1 MRNKSKKLIAIM
13 AAMMIAGSTVAA
25 TATVASAATITNNAY
40 YQITFDSMG
49 GSAVAP
55 QRVKATGTASLTVN
69 EPTAPTLAGYTF
81 AGWYSD
87 VNYTKPVTFTAG
99 TATVAADD
107 WDDTFTLY
115 AKWNKAAA
123 QELTAEYAAATGVTA
138 KLSAADA
145 DSKYLVEIAYGS
157 HKYVE
162 QGIDTT
168 VITASKPI
176 KFTDATFVDG
186 VVKANAA
193 FDTSAVAPKAGE
205 TITVTVYKQAYTSAT
220 DYVIATTN
228 MTKVDSKS
236 ITVGDQFYT
245 VTLNTNGGTIAN
257 DKVLV
262 PVNSAYNEGVAQGS
276 VTAITDWDATLV
288 PTKAG
293 YVFEGWYTDAA
304 LTKKLDVTKKPTADG
319 TVYAKWRPFNQAL
332 NVANIGYSAS
342 SAAANNVDGAVYV
355 TAPTHANVFWATL
368 DRKIS
373 ATTEDTTNDYFLVEV
388 KVNGQTYSQVV
399 KYTADKNAVA
409 IELGNGATVNY
420 IGGEKAATFTAT
432 NAPSLKDVATA
443 TVTISKFTL
452 KNYAAGTTTY
462 AQIQAAKP
470 VVLKTQDV
478 TVNAKYTVTFDTQGG
493 SAVTPVQVTPSGLV
507 GKPNDPTKAEN
518 TFEGWY
524 TDTTYKTKFDF
535 DKTAVTGNITVYAGW
550 KSTAKAPAAPT
561 NVTVAAV
568 TDTTAK
574 IKFAAVEGATGYE
587 IYNGETKVA
596 TATTQ
601 EGKAT
606 IAKTVKGLDADT
618 AYTLTVKAVKTVTDM
633 EGTKTLVSDA
643 SEAVT
648 ATTRLAAPA
657 NLKAVKKTT
666 TSLKLQ
672 FNAVEGADGYRIYD
686 ADGKAIAN
694 VSTQNGAQTITKTI
708 KGLKKNTTYKFKVRA
723 YKNTEAGRT
732 FGAFSNVYTK
742 ATAAK

>member
-25 TATVASAATITNNAY
+25 TATVASSSTITDNAY

-55 QRVKATGTASLTVN
+55 QRVQASGTTSLTVN

-99 TATVAADD
+99 TATVNATD

-138 KLSAADA
+138 TLSAADA

-162 QGIDTT
+162 QDISTAD
-168 VITASKPI
+168 ITGGKAI

-220 DYVIATTN
+220 DYVVATTN

-236 ITVGDQFYT
+236 ITVGDHFYT

-262 PVNSAYNEGVAQGS
+262 PVNSAYNTGVAQGS
-276 VTAITDWDATLV
+276 TTAITDWDSTLV

-332 NVANIGYSAS
+332 AVTTIGYSETA
-342 SAAANNVDGAVYV
+342 AAANNATSASVATYK
-355 TAPTHANVFWATL
+355 NVFWAKL
-368 DRKIS
+368 DR
-373 ATTEDTTNDYFLVEV
+373 AVAADEVTNNYFLVEV
-388 KVNGQTYSQVV
+388 KVNGQTYSKVV
-399 KYTADKNAVA
+399 AYTAKATALA
-409 IELGNGATVNY
+409 IELGTSASVDY
-420 IGGEKAATFTAT
+420 IGGEKAVSAFTST

-443 TVTISKFTL
+443 TVTVSKFTA
-452 KNYAAGTTTY
+452 KVKPTTY

-550 KSTAKAPAAPT
+550 KSTAKATAAPT

-657 NLKAVKKTT
+657 NLKAIKKTT
-666 TSLKLQ
+666 TSLKLR

-686 ADGKAIAN
+686 ANGKAIAN

-723 YKNTEAGRT
+723 YKNTEAGRV

>member
-55 QRVKATGTASLTVN
+55 QRVQATGTASLTVN

-99 TATVAADD
+99 TATVNAAD

-138 KLSAADA
+138 TLSAADA

-162 QGIDTT
+162 QGIDTSA
-168 VITASKPI
+168 ITAGKAV

-220 DYVIATTN
+220 DYVVATTN

-262 PVNSAYNEGVAQGS
+262 PVNSTYNAGVAQGS
-276 VTAITDWDATLV
+276 TTAITDWDTTLV

-332 NVANIGYSAS
+332 AVTTIGYSETA
-342 SAAANNVDGAVYV
+342 AAANNATSASVATYK
-355 TAPTHANVFWATL
+355 NVFWAKL
-368 DRKIS
+368 DRAVAAS
-373 ATTEDTTNDYFLVEV
+373 EVTNNYFLVEV
-388 KVNGQTYSQVV
+388 KVNGQTYSKVV
-399 KYTADKNAVA
+399 DYAASTTALA
-409 IELGNGATVNY
+409 IELGTGASVDY
-420 IGGEKAATFTAT
+420 IGGEKAVAAFTST

-443 TVTISKFTL
+443 TVTVSKFTA
-452 KNYAAGTTTY
+452 KVKPTTY

-686 ADGKAIAN
+686 ANGKAIAN

>member
-25 TATVASAATITNNAY
+25 TATVASAATITDNAY

-55 QRVKATGTASLTVN
+55 QRVQASGTTSLTVN

-99 TATVAADD
+99 TATVNATD

-138 KLSAADA
+138 TLSAADA

-162 QGIDTT
+162 QDISTAD
-168 VITASKPI
+168 ITGGKAI

-220 DYVIATTN
+220 DYVVATTN

-236 ITVGDQFYT
+236 ITVGDHFYT

-262 PVNSAYNEGVAQGS
+262 PVNSAYNTGVAQGS
-276 VTAITDWDATLV
+276 TTAITDWDSTLV

-332 NVANIGYSAS
+332 AVTTIGYSETA
-342 SAAANNVDGAVYV
+342 AAANNATSASVATYK
-355 TAPTHANVFWATL
+355 NVFWAKL
-368 DRKIS
+368 DR
-373 ATTEDTTNDYFLVEV
+373 AVAADEVTNNYFLVEV
-388 KVNGQTYSQVV
+388 KVNGQTYSKVV
-399 KYTADKNAVA
+399 AYTAKATALA
-409 IELGNGATVNY
+409 IELGTSASVDY
-420 IGGEKAATFTAT
+420 IGGEKAVSAFTST

-443 TVTISKFTL
+443 TVTVSKFTA
-452 KNYAAGTTTY
+452 KVKPTTY

-550 KSTAKAPAAPT
+550 KSTAKATAAPT

-657 NLKAVKKTT
+657 NLKAIKKTT
-666 TSLKLQ
+666 TSLKLR

-686 ADGKAIAN
+686 ANGKAIAN

-723 YKNTEAGRT
+723 YKNTEAGRV

>member
-25 TATVASAATITNNAY
+25 TATVASAAAINSSQLYTV
-40 YQITFDSMG
+40 TFDSMG
-49 GSAVAP
+49 GTAVP
-55 QRVKATGTASLTVN
+55 EQRFSNVTELEVK
-69 EPTAPTLAGYTF
+69 EPTAPTKVGYTF
-81 AGWYSD
+81 AGWYTD
-87 VNYTKPVTFTAG
+87 AACTDAKKVTFTNGG
-99 TATVAADD
+99 TRITDD
-107 WDDTFTLY
+107 ETLTLY
-115 AKWNKAAA
+115 AKWNKTAA
-123 QELTAEYAAATGVTA
+123 QEVTAEYVAGSTA
-138 KLSAADA
+138 SDNAVSVALSNADTDA
-145 DSKYLVEIAYGS
+145 NYFVEVAYGN
-157 HKYVE
+157 HKYAKSIA
-162 QGIDTT
+162 GSAIG
-168 VITASKPI
+168 TAQSI
-176 KFTDATFVDG
+176 KFKEFTFIDG
-186 VVKANAA
+186 AEAANAA

-205 TITVTVYKQAYTSAT
+205 TITVTVYKQAYNSAT
-220 DYVIATTN
+220 DYVVATTN

-236 ITVGDQFYT
+236 ITVGDHFYV

-257 DKVLV
+257 DKVMV
-262 PVNSAYNEGVAQGS
+262 PVNKEYNTGVVQGS
-276 VTAITDWDATLV
+276 AVAITDWDTTLA
-288 PTKAG
+288 PKKAG

-319 TVYAKWRPFNQAL
+319 TVYAKWRVFNQAL
-332 NVANIGYSAS
+332 AVANVGYAATANEANSATEVS
-342 SAAANNVDGAVYV
+342 GLASFK
-355 TAPTHANVFWATL
+355 NVFWAKL
-368 DRKIS
+368 DR
-373 ATTEDTTNDYFLVEV
+373 AVAADEVTNNYFLVEV
-388 KVNGQTYSQVV
+388 KVNGQTYSKVV
-399 KYTADKNAVA
+399 AYTAKATALA
-409 IELGNGATVNY
+409 IELGEGATVDY
-420 IGGEKAATFTAT
+420 IGGEKAVAAFTKT

-443 TVTISKFTL
+443 TVTVSKFTA
-452 KNYAAGTTTY
+452 KTKPTTY

-470 VVLKTQDV
+470 VILKTQDV

-493 SAVTPVQVTPSGLV
+493 SEVSPALVASSALV

-550 KSTAKAPAAPT
+550 KSTAKATAAPT

-596 TATTQ
+596 TVTTQ
-601 EGKAT
+601 NGAAT

-618 AYTLTVKAVKTVTDM
+618 AYTLTVKAVKTVIDM

-686 ADGKAIAN
+686 ANGKAIAN

-732 FGAFSNVYTK
+732 FGAFSKVYTK

>member
-1 MRNKSKKLIAIM
+1 
-13 AAMMIAGSTVAA
+13 
-25 TATVASAATITNNAY
+25 
-40 YQITFDSMG
+40 
-49 GSAVAP
+49 
-55 QRVKATGTASLTVN
+55 
-69 EPTAPTLAGYTF
+69 
-81 AGWYSD
+81 
-87 VNYTKPVTFTAG
+87 
-99 TATVAADD
+99 
-107 WDDTFTLY
+107 
-115 AKWNKAAA
+115 
-123 QELTAEYAAATGVTA
+123 
-138 KLSAADA
+138 
-145 DSKYLVEIAYGS
+145 
-157 HKYVE
+157 
-162 QGIDTT
+162 
-168 VITASKPI
+168 
-176 KFTDATFVDG
+176 
-186 VVKANAA
+186 
-193 FDTSAVAPKAGE
+193 
-205 TITVTVYKQAYTSAT
+205 
-220 DYVIATTN
+220 

-236 ITVGDQFYT
+236 ITVGDHFYT

-262 PVNSAYNEGVAQGS
+262 PVNSAYNTGVAQGS
-276 VTAITDWDATLV
+276 TTAITDWDATLV

-332 NVANIGYSAS
+332 AVTTIGYSETA
-342 SAAANNVDGAVYV
+342 AAANNATGASVA
-355 TAPTHANVFWATL
+355 TNKNVFWAKL
-368 DRKIS
+368 DRAVAAS
-373 ATTEDTTNDYFLVEV
+373 EVTNNYFLVEV
-388 KVNGQTYSQVV
+388 KVNGQTYSKVV
-399 KYTADKNAVA
+399 DYAAGTTALA
-409 IELGNGATVNY
+409 IELGTGASVDY
-420 IGGEKAATFTAT
+420 IGGEKAVSAFTAT

-443 TVTISKFTL
+443 TVTVSKFTA
-452 KNYAAGTTTY
+452 KVKPTTY

-550 KSTAKAPAAPT
+550 KSTAKATAAPT

-596 TATTQ
+596 TVTTQ
-601 EGKAT
+601 NGAAT